1 MRRILD
7 LGLNRIFRSRWGVAL
22 VLAILVLA
30 IVGIGRLFN
39 GGNAER
45 PLISTGSPA
54 PAISVNP
61 SDDDSVISAS
71 PPPSP
76 ARFPGAAEPEAV
88 AYAFA
93 SAWVDHRNVSK
104 KAWHDGI
111 VPNATKRLAD
121 KLDNTDPADVPADRL
136 LGRPSLVPTGDG
148 LVNAIVT
155 TDAGKLTLR
164 LVAPDKH
171 WLVDGIDWDP
181 S

>member
-30 IVGIGRLFN
+30 IVGIGRLFT

-61 SDDDSVISAS
+61 SDDDSVISAA

-76 ARFPGAAEPEAV
+76 TSFPGAAEP
-88 AYAFA
+88 
-93 SAWVDHRNVSK
+93 
-104 KAWHDGI
+104 
-111 VPNATKRLAD
+111 
-121 KLDNTDPADVPADRL
+121 
-136 LGRPSLVPTGDG
+136 
-148 LVNAIVT
+148 
-155 TDAGKLTLR
+155 
-164 LVAPDKH
+164 
-171 WLVDGIDWDP
+171 
-181 S
+181 